1 MAVNGLFGWLLIGAA
16 LMMLGLAAWIY
27 GTGRNARFREKVTV
41 HFNQVLPRGST
52 ITGIPPGRQE
62 TFWHRLRVRASIYAG
77 FELEDWHF
85 IGIPLLFVFFGFLGW
100 LWLRWTGAILLFGSS
115 ALIIGF
121 LVPYIRLRR
130 RQAQIVAQV
139 PMFIDQVL
147 RSLGTGRSVEGAI
160 RLATEESKAPLRN
173 ILDRVVR
180 ATELGADMPETLAAA
195 AKLHGLRELSLIA
208 LAMRISNS
216 YGSSPKEMLQS
227 VVQMI
232 RQRELA
238 QRELAAMTGETRIS
252 AWVLSLTPI
261 SLAGYMILVN
271 PGYLD
276 LMLQSPN
283 GKTMMMTALGFQ
295 ITGVLILWRMLR
307 SV

>member
-1 MAVNGLFGWLLIGAA
+1 MRGWLFLGGG
-16 LMMLGLAAWIY
+16 LLMLGLAAWILVS
-27 GTGRNARFREKVTV
+27 GSRARFREKVAN
-41 HFNQVLPRGST
+41 HFSQVLPRGST
-52 ITGIPPGRQE
+52 ITGMPPGQE
-62 TFWHRLRVRASIYAG
+62 QTFWHRMRVKGSIYAG
-77 FELEDWHF
+77 FELQDWHF
-85 IGIPLLFVFFGFLGW
+85 VAIPALFLLFGLIGW
-100 LWLRWTGAILLFGSS
+100 LWLRWAGAILLFTGSV
-115 ALIIGF
+115 LIIGF
-121 LVPYIRLRR
+121 LFPYMRLRR
-130 RQAQIVAQV
+130 RQAQIIAQV

-147 RSLGTGRSVEGAI
+147 RSLGTGRSIEGAI
-160 RLATEESKAPLRN
+160 RLATEESKEPLRN

-180 ATELGADMPETLAAA
+180 ATDLGADMPETLSEAAR
-195 AKLHGLRELSLIA
+195 LHGLREMSLIA

-252 AWVLSLTPI
+252 AWVLSLTPVSI
-261 SLAGYMILVN
+261 AGYMMVMN

-276 LMLQSPN
+276 LMLQSPS
-283 GKTMMMTALGFQ
+283 GEKTLFIAIGLQ
-295 ITGVLILWRMLR
+295 ITGVLVLWRMLR

>member
-1 MAVNGLFGWLLIGAA
+1 MTGWLLLVGG
-16 LMMLGLAAWIY
+16 LLMLGLAAWILVS
-27 GTGRNARFREKVTV
+27 GSRARFREKVAS
-41 HFNQVLPRGST
+41 HFSQVLPRGST
-52 ITGIPPGRQE
+52 ITGMPPGQQQ
-62 TFWHRLRVRASIYAG
+62 TFWHRMRVKGSIYAG
-77 FELEDWHF
+77 FELQDWHF
-85 IGIPLLFVFFGFLGW
+85 VAIPALFLLFGLLGW
-100 LWLRWTGAILLFGSS
+100 MWLRWAGALLLFTGAV
-115 ALIIGF
+115 LIIGF
-121 LVPYIRLRR
+121 LYPYLRLRR
-130 RQAQIVAQV
+130 RQAQITAQV

-147 RSLGTGRSVEGAI
+147 RSLGTGRSIEGAI
-160 RLATEESKAPLRN
+160 RLATAESKEPLRN

-180 ATELGADMPETLAAA
+180 ATDLGADMSETLSEAAR
-195 AKLHGLRELSLIA
+195 LHGLREMSLIA

-261 SLAGYMILVN
+261 SLAAYMMIMN
-271 PGYLD
+271 PNYLQ
-276 LMLQSPN
+276 LMLDSPS
-283 GKTMMMTALGFQ
+283 GKTLLITALGFQ
-295 ITGVLILWRMLR
+295 VAGVLVLWRMLK

>member
-1 MAVNGLFGWLLIGAA
+1 MALSGLVGWLLIGGA
-16 LMMLGLAAWIY
+16 LLMLGLAAWIY
-27 GTGRNARFREKVTV
+27 GSGKNARFREQVAV
-41 HFNQVLPRGST
+41 HFKQVLPRGST
-52 ITGIPPGRQE
+52 ISGIPPGQQE
-62 TFWHRLRVRASIYAG
+62 TFWHRLRVRGSIYAG

-85 IGIPLLFVFFGFLGW
+85 VVIPLVF
-100 LWLRWTGAILLFGSS
+100 LLFGLVGWVWLSWAGALLLFS
-115 ALIIGF
+115 GAVLIIGF
-121 LVPYIRLRR
+121 LLPYLRLRR
-130 RQAQIVAQV
+130 RQAQITEQV

-147 RSLGTGRSVEGAI
+147 RSLGSGRSVEGAI
-160 RLATEESKAPLRN
+160 RLATEESKPPLRN

-180 ATELGADMPETLAAA
+180 ATDLGADMPETLSDA
-195 AKLHGLRELSLIA
+195 AKLHGLREMSLIA

-261 SLAGYMILVN
+261 SLAGYMVVMN
-271 PGYLD
+271 PNYLN
-276 LMLQSPN
+276 LMLQSPS
-283 GKTMMMTALGFQ
+283 GKTLLMTALGFQ
-295 ITGVLILWRMLR
+295 VAGVLILWRMLK
-307 SV
+307 SI

>member
-1 MAVNGLFGWLLIGAA
+1 MRGWLFLGGG
-16 LMMLGLAAWIY
+16 LLMLGLAAWILIS
-27 GTGRNARFREKVTV
+27 GSRARFREKVAN
-41 HFNQVLPRGST
+41 HFSQVLPRGST
-52 ITGIPPGRQE
+52 ITGMPPGQE
-62 TFWHRLRVRASIYAG
+62 QTFWHRMRVKGSIYAG
-77 FELEDWHF
+77 FELQDWHF
-85 IGIPLLFVFFGFLGW
+85 VAIPALFLLFGLIGW
-100 LWLRWTGAILLFGSS
+100 LWLRWAGAILLFTGSV
-115 ALIIGF
+115 LIIGF
-121 LVPYIRLRR
+121 LFPYMRLRR
-130 RQAQIVAQV
+130 RQAQIIAQV

-147 RSLGTGRSVEGAI
+147 RSLGTGRSIEGAI
-160 RLATEESKAPLRN
+160 RLATEESKEPLRN

-180 ATELGADMPETLAAA
+180 ATDLGADMPETLSEAAQ
-195 AKLHGLRELSLIA
+195 LHGLREMSLIA

-252 AWVLSLTPI
+252 AWVLSLTPVSI
-261 SLAGYMILVN
+261 AGYMMVMN

-276 LMLQSPN
+276 LMLQSPS
-283 GKTMMMTALGFQ
+283 GEKTLFIAIGLQ
-295 ITGVLILWRMLR
+295 ITGVLVLWRMLR

>member
-1 MAVNGLFGWLLIGAA
+1 MRGWLFLGGG
-16 LMMLGLAAWIY
+16 LLMLGLAAWILVS
-27 GTGRNARFREKVTV
+27 GSRARFREKVAN
-41 HFNQVLPRGST
+41 HFSQVLPRGST
-52 ITGIPPGRQE
+52 ITGMPPGQE
-62 TFWHRLRVRASIYAG
+62 QTFWHRMRVKGSIYAG
-77 FELEDWHF
+77 FELQDWHF
-85 IGIPLLFVFFGFLGW
+85 VAIPALFLLFGLVGW
-100 LWLRWTGAILLFGSS
+100 LWLRWAGAILLFTGSV
-115 ALIIGF
+115 LIIGF
-121 LVPYIRLRR
+121 LFPYMRLRR
-130 RQAQIVAQV
+130 RQAQIIAQV

-147 RSLGTGRSVEGAI
+147 RSLGTGRSIEGAI
-160 RLATEESKAPLRN
+160 RLATEESKEPLRN

-180 ATELGADMPETLAAA
+180 ATDLGADMPETLSEAAQ
-195 AKLHGLRELSLIA
+195 LHGLREMSLIA

-252 AWVLSLTPI
+252 AWVLSLTPVSI
-261 SLAGYMILVN
+261 AGYMMVMN

-276 LMLQSPN
+276 LMLQSPS
-283 GKTMMMTALGFQ
+283 GEKTLFIAIGLQ
-295 ITGVLILWRMLR
+295 ITGVLVLWRMLR

>member
-1 MAVNGLFGWLLIGAA
+1 MAVNGMLGWLLIGGA
-16 LMMLGLAAWIY
+16 LLLMGLALWIY
-27 GTGRNARFREKVTV
+27 VSGSDARFREQVTL

-52 ITGIPPGRQE
+52 ISGLPPGKRQ
-62 TFWHRLRVRASIYAG
+62 TLWQRLRVRGSIYAG
-77 FELEDWHF
+77 FELRDWHF
-85 IGIPLLFVFFGFLGW
+85 IALPALFLAFGLLGW
-100 LWLRWTGAILLFGSS
+100 LWLQWTGAVLLFS
-115 ALIIGF
+115 ASVLILGF
-121 LVPYIRLRR
+121 LYPYLRLRR
-130 RQAQIVAQV
+130 RQAKVTAQV

-160 RLATEESKAPLRN
+160 RLATEEAQAPLRN

-180 ATELGADMPETLAAA
+180 ATELGADMPETLSEAAN
-195 AKLHGLRELSLIA
+195 LHGLRELSLIA

-261 SLAGYMILVN
+261 SLAGYMVWAN
-271 PGYLD
+271 PGYLE
-276 LMLQSPN
+276 LMLQSPS
-283 GKTMMMTALGFQ
+283 GKTTLMLALGLQ
-295 ITGVLILWRMLR
+295 ASGVLVLWRMLK

>member
-1 MAVNGLFGWLLIGAA
+1 MTGWLLIGGG
-16 LMMLGLAAWIY
+16 LLMLGLATWMFVS
-27 GTGRNARFREKVTV
+27 GSQARFREKVAV
-41 HFNQVLPRGST
+41 HFSHVLPRGST
-52 ITGIPPGRQE
+52 ITGMPPGQE
-62 TFWHRLRVRASIYAG
+62 QTFWHRLRVKGSIYAG
-77 FELEDWHF
+77 FELQDWHF
-85 IGIPLLFVFFGFLGW
+85 VAIPALFLLFGLIGW
-100 LWLRWTGAILLFGSS
+100 LWLRWAGALLLFAGSV
-115 ALIIGF
+115 LIIGF
-121 LVPYIRLRR
+121 LLPSLRLRR
-130 RQAQIVAQV
+130 RQAQITAQV

-160 RLATEESKAPLRN
+160 RLATDEAKPPLRP

-180 ATELGADMPETLAAA
+180 ATDLGADIPETLGEAAR
-195 AKLHGLRELSLIA
+195 LHGLREMSLIA

-261 SLAGYMILVN
+261 SLAGYMMIMN
-271 PGYLD
+271 PNYLE
-276 LMLQSPN
+276 LMLQSPS
-283 GKTMMMTALGFQ
+283 GKTLLMTALGFQ
-295 ITGVLILWRMLR
+295 IAGVLVLWRMLR

>member
-27 GTGRNARFREKVTV
+27 GSGRNARFREKVTV

-85 IGIPLLFVFFGFLGW
+85 VGIPMLFVFFGFTGW
-100 LWLRWTGAILLFGSS
+100 LWLRWTGAILFFASS

-295 ITGVLILWRMLR
+295 IAGVLILWRMLR

>member
-1 MAVNGLFGWLLIGAA
+1 MSGMIGWLLIGGA
-16 LMMLGLAAWIY
+16 LLMLGLAIWIY
-27 GTGRNARFREKVTV
+27 VSGSDARFREKVAV

-52 ITGIPPGRQE
+52 ISGIPPGRQE
-62 TFWHRLRVRASIYAG
+62 TFWHRLRVRGSIYAG
-77 FELEDWHF
+77 FELQDWHF
-85 IGIPLLFVFFGFLGW
+85 VGIPLLFVIFGVAGW
-100 LWLRWTGAILLFGSS
+100 VWLRWVGAMLLFGI
-115 ALIIGF
+115 AVAVLGF
-121 LVPYIRLRR
+121 LLPSIRLRR
-130 RQAQIVAQV
+130 RQAQVTAQV

-147 RSLGTGRSVEGAI
+147 RSLGAGRSVEGAI
-160 RLATEESKAPLRN
+160 RLATEEAKPPLRN

-180 ATELGADMPETLAAA
+180 ATDLGADMPETLSDAAE
-195 AKLHGLRELSLIA
+195 LHGLRELSLIA

-252 AWVLSLTPI
+252 AWVLSLTPV
-261 SLAGYMILVN
+261 SLAGYMVFAN

-276 LMLQSPN
+276 LMLQSPS
-283 GKTMMMTALGFQ
+283 GKSMLMAAVGLQMA
-295 ITGVLILWRMLR
+295 GVIVLWRMLK

>member
-1 MAVNGLFGWLLIGAA
+1 MRGWLFLGGG
-16 LMMLGLAAWIY
+16 LLMLGLAAWILVS
-27 GTGRNARFREKVTV
+27 GSRARFREKVAN
-41 HFNQVLPRGST
+41 HFSQVLPRGST
-52 ITGIPPGRQE
+52 ITGMPPGQE
-62 TFWHRLRVRASIYAG
+62 QTFWHRMRVKGSIYAG
-77 FELEDWHF
+77 FELQDWHF
-85 IGIPLLFVFFGFLGW
+85 VAIPALFLLFGLIGW
-100 LWLRWTGAILLFGSS
+100 LWLRWAGAILLFTGSV
-115 ALIIGF
+115 LIIGF
-121 LVPYIRLRR
+121 LFPYMRLRR
-130 RQAQIVAQV
+130 RQAQIIAQV

-147 RSLGTGRSVEGAI
+147 RSLGTGRSIEGAI
-160 RLATEESKAPLRN
+160 RLATEESKEPLRN

-180 ATELGADMPETLAAA
+180 ATDLGADMPETLSEAAQ
-195 AKLHGLRELSLIA
+195 LHGLREMSLIA

-252 AWVLSLTPI
+252 AWVLSLTPVSI
-261 SLAGYMILVN
+261 AGYMMVMN

-276 LMLQSPN
+276 LMLQSPS
-283 GKTMMMTALGFQ
+283 GEKTLFIAIGLQ
-295 ITGVLILWRMLR
+295 ITGVLVLWRMLR

>member
-100 LWLRWTGAILLFGSS
+100 LWQRWTGAILLFGSS

-121 LVPYIRLRR
+121 LFPYIRLRR

-160 RLATEESKAPLRN
+160 RLATEEAKAPLRN

>member
-1 MAVNGLFGWLLIGAA
+1 MTGWLLLVGG
-16 LMMLGLAAWIY
+16 LLMLGLAAWILVS
-27 GTGRNARFREKVTV
+27 GSRARFREKVAS
-41 HFNQVLPRGST
+41 HFSQVLPRGST
-52 ITGIPPGRQE
+52 ITGMPPGQQQ
-62 TFWHRLRVRASIYAG
+62 TFWHRMRVKGSIYAG
-77 FELEDWHF
+77 FELQDWHF
-85 IGIPLLFVFFGFLGW
+85 VAIPALF
-100 LWLRWTGAILLFGSS
+100 LLFGLLGWMWLHW
-115 ALIIGF
+115 AGALLLFTGAVLIIGF
-121 LVPYIRLRR
+121 LYPYLRLRR
-130 RQAQIVAQV
+130 RQAQITAQV

-147 RSLGTGRSVEGAI
+147 RSLGTGRSIEGAI
-160 RLATEESKAPLRN
+160 RLATAESKEPLRN

-180 ATELGADMPETLAAA
+180 ATDLGADMSETLSEAAR
-195 AKLHGLRELSLIA
+195 LHGLREMSLIA

-261 SLAGYMILVN
+261 SLAAYMMIMN
-271 PGYLD
+271 PNYLQ
-276 LMLQSPN
+276 LMLDSPS
-283 GKTMMMTALGFQ
+283 GKTLLITALGFQ
-295 ITGVLILWRMLR
+295 VAGVLVLWRMLK

>member
-1 MAVNGLFGWLLIGAA
+1 MTGWLFLGGG
-16 LMMLGLAAWIY
+16 LLMLGLAAWILIS
-27 GTGRNARFREKVTV
+27 GSRARFREKVAN
-41 HFNQVLPRGST
+41 HFSQVLPRGST
-52 ITGIPPGRQE
+52 ITGMPPGQE
-62 TFWHRLRVRASIYAG
+62 QTFWHRMRVKGSIYAG
-77 FELEDWHF
+77 FELQDWHF
-85 IGIPLLFVFFGFLGW
+85 VAIPALFLLFGLIGW
-100 LWLRWTGAILLFGSS
+100 LWLRWVGAILLFTGSV
-115 ALIIGF
+115 LIIGF
-121 LVPYIRLRR
+121 FFPYLRLRR
-130 RQAQIVAQV
+130 RQAQIIAQV

-147 RSLGTGRSVEGAI
+147 RSLGSGRSIEGAI
-160 RLATEESKAPLRN
+160 RLATEESKEPLRN

-180 ATELGADMPETLAAA
+180 ATDLGADMPETLSEAAR
-195 AKLHGLRELSLIA
+195 LHGLREMSLIA

-261 SLAGYMILVN
+261 SIAGYMMVMN

-276 LMLQSPN
+276 LMLQSPS
-283 GKTMMMTALGFQ
+283 GEKTLFIAIGLQ
-295 ITGVLILWRMLR
+295 ITGVLVLWRMLR

>member
-27 GTGRNARFREKVTV
+27 GSGRNARFREKVTV

-85 IGIPLLFVFFGFLGW
+85 VGIPMLFVFFGFIGW
-100 LWLRWTGAILLFGSS
+100 LWLRWTGAILFFGSS

-160 RLATEESKAPLRN
+160 RLATEESKVPLRN

>member
-1 MAVNGLFGWLLIGAA
+1 MRGWLFLGGG
-16 LMMLGLAAWIY
+16 LLMLGLAAWILVS
-27 GTGRNARFREKVTV
+27 GSRARFREKVAN
-41 HFNQVLPRGST
+41 HFSQVLPRGST
-52 ITGIPPGRQE
+52 ITGMPPGQE
-62 TFWHRLRVRASIYAG
+62 QTFWHRMRVKGSIYAG
-77 FELEDWHF
+77 FELQDWHF
-85 IGIPLLFVFFGFLGW
+85 VAIPALFLLFGLIGW
-100 LWLRWTGAILLFGSS
+100 LWLRWAGAILLFTGSV
-115 ALIIGF
+115 LIIGF
-121 LVPYIRLRR
+121 LFPYLRLRR
-130 RQAQIVAQV
+130 RQAQIIAQV

-147 RSLGTGRSVEGAI
+147 RSLGTGRSIEGAI
-160 RLATEESKAPLRN
+160 RLATEESKEPLRN

-180 ATELGADMPETLAAA
+180 ATDLGADMPETLSEAAR
-195 AKLHGLRELSLIA
+195 LHGLREMSLIA

-252 AWVLSLTPI
+252 AWVLSLTPVSI
-261 SLAGYMILVN
+261 AGYMMVMN

-276 LMLQSPN
+276 LMLQSPS
-283 GKTMMMTALGFQ
+283 GEKTLFIAIGLQ
-295 ITGVLILWRMLR
+295 ITGVLVLWRMLR

>member
-1 MAVNGLFGWLLIGAA
+1 MTGWLFLIGGI
-16 LMMLGLAAWIY
+16 LMLGLAGWILVS
-27 GTGRNARFREKVTV
+27 GSRARFREKVAT

-52 ITGIPPGRQE
+52 ITGMPPGQE
-62 TFWHRLRVRASIYAG
+62 QTFWHRMRVKGSIYAG
-77 FELEDWHF
+77 FELQDWHF
-85 IGIPLLFVFFGFLGW
+85 VAIPALFLLFGLLGW
-100 LWLRWTGAILLFGSS
+100 MWLRWAGAFLLFAG
-115 ALIIGF
+115 AVLIIGF
-121 LVPYIRLRR
+121 LFPYLRLRR
-130 RQAQIVAQV
+130 RQTQITAQV

-147 RSLGTGRSVEGAI
+147 RSLGTGRSIEGAI
-160 RLATEESKAPLRN
+160 RLATEESKEPLRN

-180 ATELGADMPETLAAA
+180 ATDLGADMPGTLSEAAR
-195 AKLHGLRELSLIA
+195 LHGLREMSLIA

-261 SLAGYMILVN
+261 SLAGYMMVMN
-271 PGYLD
+271 PSYLQ
-276 LMLQSPN
+276 LMLQSPS
-283 GKTMMMTALGFQ
+283 GETLLFTALGFQ
-295 ITGVLILWRMLR
+295 VAGVLVLWRMLK

>member
-1 MAVNGLFGWLLIGAA
+1 MTGWLFLCGGLF
-16 LMMLGLAAWIY
+16 MLGLAAWILVS
-27 GTGRNARFREKVTV
+27 GSRARFREKVAK
-41 HFNQVLPRGST
+41 HFSQVLPRGST
-52 ITGIPPGRQE
+52 ITGMPPGQE
-62 TFWHRLRVRASIYAG
+62 QTFWHRMRVKGSIYAG
-77 FELEDWHF
+77 FELQDWHF
-85 IGIPLLFVFFGFLGW
+85 VAIPALFLLFGLIGW
-100 LWLRWTGAILLFGSS
+100 LWLRWAGAILLFTGSV
-115 ALIIGF
+115 LIIGF
-121 LVPYIRLRR
+121 FFPYLRLRR
-130 RQAQIVAQV
+130 RQTQIIAQV

-147 RSLGTGRSVEGAI
+147 RSLGAGRSIEGAI
-160 RLATEESKAPLRN
+160 RLATGESKEPLRN

-180 ATELGADMPETLAAA
+180 ATDLGADMPETLSEAAR
-195 AKLHGLRELSLIA
+195 LHGLREMSLIA

-261 SLAGYMILVN
+261 SIAGYMMVMN

-276 LMLQSPN
+276 LMLQSPS
-283 GKTMMMTALGFQ
+283 GEKTLFVAIGLQ
-295 ITGVLILWRMLR
+295 ITGVLVLWRMLR

>member
-85 IGIPLLFVFFGFLGW
+85 IGIPMLFVFFGFIGW
-100 LWLRWTGAILLFGSS
+100 LWLRWTGAILFFGSS

-295 ITGVLILWRMLR
+295 IAGVLILWRMLR

>member
-1 MAVNGLFGWLLIGAA
+1 MSGMIGWLLIGGA
-16 LMMLGLAAWIY
+16 LLMLGLAVWIY
-27 GTGRNARFREKVTV
+27 VSGSDARFREKVAV

-52 ITGIPPGRQE
+52 ISGIPPGRQE
-62 TFWHRLRVRASIYAG
+62 TFWHRLRVRGSIYAG
-77 FELEDWHF
+77 FELQDWHF
-85 IGIPLLFVFFGFLGW
+85 AGIPLLFVIFGVAGW
-100 LWLRWTGAILLFGSS
+100 LWLRWIGAMLLFGI
-115 ALIIGF
+115 AVAVLGF
-121 LVPYIRLRR
+121 LLPSIRLRR
-130 RQAQIVAQV
+130 RQAQVTAQV

-160 RLATEESKAPLRN
+160 RLATEEAKPPLRN

-180 ATELGADMPETLAAA
+180 ATDLGADMPETLSDAAN
-195 AKLHGLRELSLIA
+195 LHGLRELSLIA

-252 AWVLSLTPI
+252 AWVLSLTPV
-261 SLAGYMILVN
+261 SLAGYMVFAN

-276 LMLQSPN
+276 LMLQSPS
-283 GKTMMMTALGFQ
+283 GKSMLMAAVGLQMA
-295 ITGVLILWRMLR
+295 GVIVLWRMLK